1 LLTLEPCLNEDQF
14 QVRDR
19 EAAIASTRGR
29 ARSPKTKTPS
39 RISVAGIGDAGSIEL
54 VLETGIIDP
63 GYSTN
68 KSAQHF
74 ASQSAGHFELIKLNE
89 PTWLLD

>member
-39 RISVAGIGDAGSIEL
+39 RISVAGIGDAGSKTNLMEI
-54 VLETGIIDP
+54 GIIDP
-63 GYSTN
+63 AYSKN
-68 KSAQHF
+68 KNAPLLQRG
-74 ASQSAGHFELIKLNE
+74 ALN
-89 PTWLLD
+89 

>member
-39 RISVAGIGDAGSIEL
+39 RISVAGIGDAGSKTNSM
-54 VLETGIIDP
+54 ETGIIRLRR
-63 GYSTN
+63 GYGVTGAIPQ
-68 KSAQHF
+68 KQTQHF
-74 ASQSAGHFELIKLNE
+74 G
-89 PTWLLD
+89 